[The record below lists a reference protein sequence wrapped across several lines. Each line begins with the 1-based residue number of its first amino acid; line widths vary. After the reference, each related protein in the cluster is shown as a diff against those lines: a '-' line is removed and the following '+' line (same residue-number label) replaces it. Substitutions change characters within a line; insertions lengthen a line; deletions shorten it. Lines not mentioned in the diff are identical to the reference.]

1 MPLSP
6 TWLLS
11 PSRVALPQQSPSLIT
26 HWVKER
32 QSFLCV
38 GRGRVSRFMLVCWR
52 GDIHELVYFL
62 GYLPCVLI
70 PPSSRSLISLVSE
83 MVSCSVIKMMRKVEK
98 LDTKLRN
105 IQIYLTVENIQI
117 CTQIPSPHPSC
128 LSCAFNFFFDQN
140 FTNKK

>member
-52 GDIHELVYFL
+52 GDIHELAYFL
-62 GYLPCVLI
+62 GWGGEGRGV
-70 PPSSRSLISLVSE
+70 
-83 MVSCSVIKMMRKVEK
+83 KKKVEGEICQ
-98 LDTKLRN
+98 TKTKCTWQN
-105 IQIYLTVENIQI
+105 ISHNPHTPHFSREVTPCPTSAWESTNRLEASQKI
-117 CTQIPSPHPSC
+117 CQLMDVPTPTHKHEP
-128 LSCAFNFFFDQN
+128 
-140 FTNKK
+140 